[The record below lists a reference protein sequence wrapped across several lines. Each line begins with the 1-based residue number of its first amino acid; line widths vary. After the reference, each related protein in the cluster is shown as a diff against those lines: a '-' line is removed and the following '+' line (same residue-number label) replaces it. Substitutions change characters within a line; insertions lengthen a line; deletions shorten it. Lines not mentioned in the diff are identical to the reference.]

1 MAVAPAAVCCTIALD
16 ADMERAPSWMRKVL
30 HMLGAR
36 AQEGVLTALPLQS
49 FEIEA
54 QHTLAFRTL

>member
-1 MAVAPAAVCCTIALD
+1 MV
-16 ADMERAPSWMRKVL
+16 
-30 HMLGAR
+30 GAR
-36 AQEGVLTALPLQS
+36 AQEGVLIALPLQS

>member
-1 MAVAPAAVCCTIALD
+1 MAAAPTVVYCTIALD
-16 ADMERAPSWMRKVL
+16 VDMERAPSWMRTVL
-30 HMLGAR
+30 CMLGAHV
-36 AQEGVLTALPLQS
+36 EGGVLTALPLQS